1 MAYCKSCGGEV
12 NSTQDFCPNC
22 GASIK
27 AQNSNQQQPQQYQQ
41 SNVEDTGG
49 FGWGFLGF
57 CIPLVGLILYLVWRQ
72 EKPLTAKAAL
82 TGAIIGFVLNVIS
95 GIIYAI
101 AMAPYLAG
109 Y

>member
-12 NSTQDFCPNC
+12 NSAQDFCPNC
-22 GASIK
+22 GASLK
-27 AQNSNQQQPQQYQQ
+27 SQDNQQPQPQQYQQ
-41 SNVEDTGG
+41 QNNVEDTGG

-57 CIPLVGLILYLVWRQ
+57 CIPIAGLILYIIWRQ

-95 GIIYAI
+95 AIIYAA
-101 AMAPYLAG
+101 AMAPYLAF
-109 Y
+109 